1 MNNSQQGGGVDIG
14 PFQIVLL
21 FFSILVLGSLVADT
35 FFKLPSDVS
44 RILQGV
50 DLIICVLFFFDFCVQ
65 FRKAKSKP
73 AFMKWGW
80 IDLVACIPNIDLLRL
95 GRMVRVL
102 RIIRLL
108 RGVRSLHRLFQLF
121 FQNKRQG
128 GFASVIFT
136 AFFLI
141 VFSSIAILICE
152 QEPESNIKRAEDAVW
167 WSITTITTVGY
178 GDYYPVTTEGRC
190 IAVVLMFSGVGMFGI
205 LSGLVASFFLG
216 EQQAEEDAELK
227 EVLKRL
233 DAIDSKL
240 ARQQPELEK

>member
-1 MNNSQQGGGVDIG
+1 MDNLQQGGDTRVG

-35 FFKLPSDVS
+35 FFKLPADVS

-50 DLIICVLFFFDFCVQ
+50 DLFICALFFFDFCVR
-65 FRKAKSKP
+65 FRNAKSKLT
-73 AFMKWGW
+73 FMKWGW
-80 IDLVACIPNIDLLRL
+80 IDLVACIPNIDVLRL
-95 GRMVRVL
+95 GRLVRVL
-102 RIIRLL
+102 RVIRLL
-108 RGVRSLHRLFQLF
+108 RGVRSLHRLFQLL

-136 AFFLI
+136 AFIMI

-152 QEPESNIKRAEDAVW
+152 REPESNIKTAEEALW

-178 GDYYPVTTEGRC
+178 GDKYPVTTEGRC
-190 IAVVLMFSGVGMFGI
+190 IATVLMFSGVGMFGI

-216 EQQAEEDAELK
+216 EQQVEENAELK
-227 EVLKRL
+227 ELLKRL
-233 DAIDSKL
+233 NAIDAKL
-240 ARQQPELEK
+240 ARNESKLEK